1 MTGGYRE
8 FLACKAATAPTT
20 GRHIEPGELHPRLHP
35 WQRELVAWAIGR
47 GRAGLWTT
55 TGTGKTAMSLSWA
68 AQSGSTSLVV
78 APLAVCR
85 QTEREGALLD
95 LDVRYVRDGEQIT
108 GPGVWIANYE
118 MVERFDPRELD
129 AVVLDEGSILRD
141 STGRTRNLLID
152 HFARV
157 PRRLSCTATPAPNDA
172 EELTNQAAFLGVMS
186 RVDMLSSFFTHDDS
200 GWRVKGHARRP
211 MFRWMAQWAST
222 LRRPSDMGYPDDGYD
237 LPPYTVVPQLVEVAV
252 SAPGQLFATDLGG
265 VSGTARVRRETLSAR
280 CARAAELVAAEPG
293 EAWLLWAGLNDE
305 ATLLADMIPD
315 AVNVHG
321 AMSPEEKADLLL
333 GFADGHIPYLIT
345 KPSIAGRGLNFQRA
359 ARQAFVGMGFSFE
372 DYFQCIRRS
381 YRYGQTRP
389 VTVHV
394 ILSEL
399 EQQIAHAV
407 ARKEKE
413 HERFMDEL
421 VREMWAARQ
430 GLGVAA

>member
-8 FLACKAATAPTT
+8 FLARKAATAPTT

-200 GWRVKGHARRP
+200 GWRVKGHARRA
-211 MFRWMAQWAST
+211 MYRWMAQWAVA

-237 LPPYTVVPQLVEVAV
+237 LPPYRVIPQLVEASV
-252 SAPGQLFATDLGG
+252 SAAGQLFATDLGG
-265 VSGTARVRRETLSAR
+265 VSGTARIRRETLPAR

-293 EAWLLWAGLNDE
+293 EAWLLWAGLNAE
-305 ATLLADMIPD
+305 ADLLAELIPG

-321 AMSPEEKADLLL
+321 AMSPEQKADLLL

-381 YRYGQTRP
+381 HRYGQTRP
-389 VTVHV
+389 VRVHV

-399 EQQIAHAV
+399 EQQIAHSV
-407 ARKEKE
+407 ARKERE
-413 HERFMDEL
+413 HDQMMDDL
-421 VREMWAARQ
+421 VREMWAARHPV
-430 GLGVAA
+430 GVAA